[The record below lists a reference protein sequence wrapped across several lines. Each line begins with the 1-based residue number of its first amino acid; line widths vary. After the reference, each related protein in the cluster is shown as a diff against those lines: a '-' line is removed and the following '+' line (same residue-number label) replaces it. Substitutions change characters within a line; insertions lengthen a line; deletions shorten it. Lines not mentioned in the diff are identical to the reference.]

1 MNINRFQNS
10 SPGLRRVAIKLL
22 QAVALALVVTL
33 AMPAAVAE
41 DRAVRSRVAPI
52 YPEIAKRMRASGT
65 VSIEATVDPSGNVSD
80 AKATGGNRLLAP
92 AAEDAVQM
100 EIRVRSRNNQSYSGG
115 QLRTSSMTG
124 NRSRRCETVLRC
136 FVPIPVGINIPQLW
150 HFLNLSPTQMTG
162 RDNQL
167 CRVLG
172 AAMIRPQHPISRVH
186 PIQAAIL

>member
-1 MNINRFQNS
+1 MNTSLSQADKQTCSFKGRGGSMNINRFQNS

-92 AAEDAVQM
+92 AAEDAVRKWKF
-100 EIRVRSRNNQSYSGG
+100 ESGPA
-115 QLRTSSMTG
+115 TTKV
-124 NRSRRCETVLRC
+124 TVEVNFALA
-136 FVPIPVGINIPQLW
+136 Q
-150 HFLNLSPTQMTG
+150 
-162 RDNQL
+162 
-167 CRVLG
+167 
-172 AAMIRPQHPISRVH
+172 
-186 PIQAAIL
+186 